1 MKLAEALQLR
11 ADLKRQIEQLSN
23 RLYNNAVVQQ
33 DEKVNEEPQEL
44 LKQLNLCQKQLQQ
57 LVCRIN
63 MTNCNSK
70 VDDETLTEMISKK
83 DCLMSTISIYQ
94 RLADSA
100 STNTLRATRTEIKIL
115 PTVNVKDIQKKI
127 DSFSKQL
134 RLLDNKIQKANW
146 EIELL

>member
-57 LVCRIN
+57 FA
-63 MTNCNSK
+63 M
-70 VDDETLTEMISKK
+70 
-83 DCLMSTISIYQ
+83 Q
-94 RLADSA
+94 
-100 STNTLRATRTEIKIL
+100 
-115 PTVNVKDIQKKI
+115 
-127 DSFSKQL
+127 
-134 RLLDNKIQKANW
+134 
-146 EIELL
+146 

>member
-44 LKQLNLCQKQLQQ
+44 LKLLNLCQKQLQQ

-83 DCLMSTISIYQ
+83 DCLISTISIYQ

-100 STNTLRATRTEIKIL
+100 STNTFRATRTEIKIL

-127 DSFSKQL
+127 DSLSKQL

>member
-70 VDDETLTEMISKK
+70 VDGETLTEMISKK

-100 STNTLRATRTEIKIL
+100 NTNTFRATRTEIKIL

-127 DSFSKQL
+127 DSLSKQL